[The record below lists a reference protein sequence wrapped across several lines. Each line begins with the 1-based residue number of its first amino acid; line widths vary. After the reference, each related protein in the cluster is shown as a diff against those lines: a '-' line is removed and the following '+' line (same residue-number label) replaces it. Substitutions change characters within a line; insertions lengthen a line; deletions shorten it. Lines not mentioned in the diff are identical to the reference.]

1 MKPVLYAGLLVRLRK
16 VAAVHSVIGL
26 GTPFMGRG
34 LFGVL
39 VRRASLFGFGIALRA
54 PRSRALVEH
63 SQDYQTL
70 LEAKVTD
77 PERLELLGGV
87 GTDMTLFHPADRDR
101 SDSGLP
107 IVMFA
112 SRLIEPKGVRDFV
125 EAARLLKAEGCKV
138 RFVLQCEF
146 DLESSQAISEAE
158 ALSWQAADR
167 KSTRLNS

>member
-1 MKPVLYAGLLVRLRK
+1 
-16 VAAVHSVIGL
+16 
-26 GTPFMGRG
+26 
-34 LFGVL
+34 
-39 VRRASLFGFGIALRA
+39 
-54 PRSRALVEH
+54 
-63 SQDYQTL
+63 
-70 LEAKVTD
+70 
-77 PERLELLGGV
+77 
-87 GTDMTLFHPADRDR
+87 MTLVHPADRDR

-158 ALSWQAADR
+158 ALSWQDEGVVEWWGCTPNMPDALRKVDVFCLPTYYREGVPKVLIEAAASGLPIVTSDIAGCRDVDR
-167 KSTRLNS
+167 KSTRLNSSH